1 MGKPTSRKTK
11 IIVIACVAAFVAA
24 SAAVLLGVLLTQ
36 LPKEGFNVETP
47 NRKFSLDPSI
57 LALTYIIIY
66 FSVPA

>member
-47 NRKFSLDPSI
+47 NRKFS
-57 LALTYIIIY
+57 
-66 FSVPA
+66 